1 MSAINRVVITG
12 RLVRDPELR
21 TTSTGKQVV
30 SFTVAVDKRFKPT
43 GDEKT
48 ANFFRVTAWEKQAE
62 FVGNYAQKG
71 RMVGVEGRLDQRK
84 YTNKDGIEVET
95 TEIIADNVALLDRP
109 RDDQGGTSEGF
120 AAAAV
125 ASTATDP
132 EPTDYDPFAE
142 E

>member
-21 TTSTGKQVV
+21 TTTTGKQVV
-30 SFTVAVDKRFKPT
+30 SFTVAVDKRFKPAD
-43 GDEKT
+43 GEKS

-84 YTNKDGIEVET
+84 YTNKEGIEVET

-109 RDDQGGTSEGF
+109 RDDQGGGESYAT
-120 AAAAV
+120 AAV
-125 ASTATDP
+125 ATGTNEPD
-132 EPTDYDPFAE
+132 PTDYDPFAE